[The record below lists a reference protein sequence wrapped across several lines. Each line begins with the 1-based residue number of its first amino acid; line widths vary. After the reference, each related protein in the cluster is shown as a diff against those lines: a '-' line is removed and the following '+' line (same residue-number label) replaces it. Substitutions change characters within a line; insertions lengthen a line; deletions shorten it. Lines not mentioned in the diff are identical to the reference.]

1 MWPFVIIVVVVLL
14 GFGLAF
20 DRVRGNRGGI
30 RQRHDDP
37 AQNQAEAY
45 SVVNRVKNQS
55 GGGPL

>member
-1 MWPFVIIVVVVLL
+1 MWQFVIIGVVVLL

-20 DRVRGNRGGI
+20 DRVRGNGGEA

-45 SVVNRVKNQS
+45 SVVNRMKNQS
-55 GGGPL
+55 GGGAL